1 LKFNNL
7 KNVKGRASNWL
18 KKLSLQSEKFYT
30 MKGTS
35 LFVSIAL
42 AVAVVVLFI
51 LHFTGVGNRKSN
63 TNDNQPDTG
72 HGTLRIAYV
81 KADSLIVNYDL
92 AQYLHDEF
100 TKKQEAFTSEY
111 SAKRSTFEREA
122 AEFQQKVQRGGF
134 LTEQRAVQE
143 RDRLVG
149 KEQEITKLD
158 QELSAKL
165 AELQQANQKELIDS
179 LINYLKV
186 YNATKKYDYILNSAD
201 ILVGPESTNITKEVL
216 KNMNVRY
223 QAANSK

>member
-1 LKFNNL
+1 
-7 KNVKGRASNWL
+7 
-18 KKLSLQSEKFYT
+18 

-35 LFVSIAL
+35 FIVSGVL
-42 AVAVVVLFI
+42 AAAVVVLFI
-51 LHFTGVGNRKSN
+51 LHFAGTGKGRSN
-63 TNDNQPDTG
+63 TKENQPNAG
-72 HGTLRIAYV
+72 RGSLQIAYV

-92 AQYLHDEF
+92 AQFLHEEF
-100 TKKQEAFTSEY
+100 VKKQEAFTSEY
-111 SAKRSTFEREA
+111 SAKRSSFEREA

-143 RDRLVG
+143 RDRLVS

-165 AELQQANQKELIDS
+165 AEIQQANQKQLIDS

-186 YNATKKYDYILNSAD
+186 FNADMKYDYILNSAD
-201 ILVGPESTNITKEVL
+201 ILIGPESKNITKEVL
-216 KNMNVRY
+216 NKMNVRY

>member
-1 LKFNNL
+1 
-7 KNVKGRASNWL
+7 
-18 KKLSLQSEKFYT
+18 

-35 LFVSIAL
+35 LIVSSVL
-42 AVAVVVLFI
+42 GVAIVVLFI
-51 LHFTGVGNRKSN
+51 LHFTNTGKSRSKVTGNQADDSHSAL
-63 TNDNQPDTG
+63 Q
-72 HGTLRIAYV
+72 IAYV

-92 AQYLHDEF
+92 AQFLHDEF

-111 SAKRSTFEREA
+111 SAKRSAFEREA

-143 RDRLVG
+143 RDRLVI

-165 AELQQANQKELIDS
+165 AEIQQANQKELIDS

-186 YNATKKYDYILNSAD
+186 FNADMQYDYILNSAD
-201 ILVGPESTNITKEVL
+201 ILVGPESKNITKEVL
-216 KNMNVRY
+216 KKMNVRY

>member
-1 LKFNNL
+1 
-7 KNVKGRASNWL
+7 
-18 KKLSLQSEKFYT
+18 

-42 AVAVVVLFI
+42 AVAVVVLFV
-51 LHFTGVGNRKSN
+51 LHFTDTGKGRSN
-63 TNDNQPDTG
+63 TSVDQQDAG

-134 LTEQRAVQE
+134 LTEQRAIQE
-143 RDRLVG
+143 RDRLVS

-186 YNATKKYDYILNSAD
+186 YNANKKYDYILNSAD
-201 ILVGPESTNITKEVL
+201 VLIGPESTNITKEVL

-223 QAANSK
+223 QSANSK

>member
-1 LKFNNL
+1 
-7 KNVKGRASNWL
+7 
-18 KKLSLQSEKFYT
+18 

-35 LFVSIAL
+35 LIVSSVL
-42 AVAVVVLFI
+42 AAAVIVLFI
-51 LHFTGVGNRKSN
+51 LHFTGTGKGRSNAKENQQDAGQGN
-63 TNDNQPDTG
+63 
-72 HGTLRIAYV
+72 LRIAYV

-92 AQYLHDEF
+92 AQFLHDEF

-143 RDRLVG
+143 RDRLVS
-149 KEQEITKLD
+149 KEQEISKLD

-179 LINYLKV
+179 LINYLKI
-186 YNATKKYDYILNSAD
+186 YNADKKFDYILNSAD
-201 ILVGPESTNITKEVL
+201 ILIGPESTNITKDVL
-216 KNMNVRY
+216 NKMNVRY
-223 QAANSK
+223 HAANSK

>member
-1 LKFNNL
+1 
-7 KNVKGRASNWL
+7 
-18 KKLSLQSEKFYT
+18 

-35 LFVSIAL
+35 LIVSIAL
-42 AVAVVVLFI
+42 TAAIVVLFI
-51 LHFTGVGNRKSN
+51 LHFTGTGKNKSN
-63 TNDNQPDTG
+63 VPGNQPDEG
-72 HGTLRIAYV
+72 HGALRIAYV

-111 SAKRSTFEREA
+111 SAKRSGFEREA

-143 RDRLVG
+143 RDRLVV

-165 AELQQANQKELIDS
+165 AEIQQENQKQLIDS

-186 YNATKKYDYILNSAD
+186 YNADMKYDYILNSAD
-201 ILVGPESTNITKEVL
+201 ILVGPESKNITKEVL
-216 KNMNVRY
+216 KKMNVRY
-223 QAANSK
+223 QAANSRK

>member
-1 LKFNNL
+1 
-7 KNVKGRASNWL
+7 
-18 KKLSLQSEKFYT
+18 

-35 LFVSIAL
+35 LIVSIGL
-42 AVAVVVLFI
+42 AVAIVVLYI
-51 LHFTGVGNRKSN
+51 LHFTNTGKSRSN
-63 TNDNQPDTG
+63 TSGYQVDDG
-72 HGTLRIAYV
+72 HNTIRIAYV

-111 SAKRSTFEREA
+111 SAKRSAFEREA
-122 AEFQQKVQRGGF
+122 AEFQQKLQRGGF

-143 RDRLVG
+143 RDRLVS

-165 AELQQANQKELIDS
+165 AELQQANQKQLIDS

-186 YNATKKYDYILNSAD
+186 YNAGMKYDYILNSAD
-201 ILVGPESTNITKEVL
+201 ILIGPESKNITKEVL
-216 KNMNVRY
+216 GKMNVRY
-223 QAANSK
+223 KAANSK